1 MYTIQATTKT
11 KRQNPLALC
20 VSAKIIADGS
30 IRRIPWILSEMYEC
44 QRRFIH
50 ETDYPRMF
58 LSFGFRESRIGIG
71 PFPFTNSQKR
81 AQSKSETFLA
91 RLCSPINIFR
101 RDTFCAFL
109 LQFYCLRVY
118 ELIRD
123 RHAFHAYRYVRV
135 ITTPIDM
142 YVYIEREF
150 HRGKDNYWIEQ
161 S

>member
-1 MYTIQATTKT
+1 MKT

-20 VSAKIIADGS
+20 VSAKIIADAS

-91 RLCSPINIFR
+91 RLCLPAADKYFWTL
-101 RDTFCAFL
+101 DTFCAFL

-118 ELIRD
+118 ELIRN
-123 RHAFHAYRYVRV
+123 RHAFHACSDRYVRV
-135 ITTPIDM
+135 
-142 YVYIEREF
+142 
-150 HRGKDNYWIEQ
+150 HRTRISSWRKDNQRPLHTYVPTYV
-161 S
+161 